1 MRSHEDALLQRK
13 GNDLINPDEQ
23 ATNSRA
29 AVEQAN
35 WGRGQRR
42 RSAAGGG

>member
-1 MRSHEDALLQRK
+1 MHSYKGK

-35 WGRGQRR
+35 
-42 RSAAGGG
+42 

>member
-1 MRSHEDALLQRK
+1 MHSYKGK

-29 AVEQAN
+29 AVVEAN
-35 WGRGQRR
+35 
-42 RSAAGGG
+42 